1 MNTVTEREDYLLGE
15 TIFDMTVCAFD
26 LGYLVPQTA
35 EGCRDYY
42 YNRELYEAI
51 FGWAN
56 EFEKTLDRDNDDYP
70 TKLQDFTKK
79 KLEAWEDEREI
90 PLF

>member
-26 LGYLVPQTA
+26 LGYLVPQA
-35 EGCRDYY
+35 KVGYRDYY

-51 FGWAN
+51 FLWAN
-56 EFEKTLDRDNDDYP
+56 EFEKALDRDNDDYP